1 MLFFSL
7 KNCIPNI
14 TKSIKFS
21 CFLIDLMMFGMQFLI
36 NFEAFIYL
44 IFLKGTTYKK
54 RLFWIHFESMKIE
67 TFCWQYLRRK
77 CTKYSFENWSK
88 TAYQTSKNR
97 SNFYVF
103 WSIWWCLV
111 CSFWPILKWVFCTF
125 FSRVLPTKLFNFHWL
140 KMDPKKTFFVRHTL
154 GKNKINKS
162 FKIDQKL
169 HTKHHQID
177 QKTWK
182 FDQFFDVWYVY
193 FDQF

>member
-1 MLFFSL
+1 MLIIPLSKKYKIFIL
-7 KNCIPNI
+7 ELVKIYIPNI
-14 TKSIKFS
+14 KKSIKFA

-54 RLFWIHFESMKIE
+54 RLFWIHFESIKIE

-111 CSFWPILKWVFCTF
+111 CSFWPILKFLF
-125 FSRVLPTKLFNFHWL
+125 MLFSSSV
-140 KMDPKKTFFVRHTL
+140 
-154 GKNKINKS
+154 
-162 FKIDQKL
+162 
-169 HTKHHQID
+169 
-177 QKTWK
+177 
-182 FDQFFDVWYVY
+182 
-193 FDQF
+193 

>member
-1 MLFFSL
+1 M
-7 KNCIPNI
+7 C
-14 TKSIKFS
+14 
-21 CFLIDLMMFGMQFLI
+21 
-36 NFEAFIYL
+36 YL
-44 IFLKGTTYKK
+44 
-54 RLFWIHFESMKIE
+54 LFWIKKWYFYIPSSSKEKNG
-67 TFCWQYLRRK
+67 TFIPLPPLK
-77 CTKYSFENWSK
+77 EINLGD
-88 TAYQTSKNR
+88 
-97 SNFYVF
+97 VL
-103 WSIWWCLV
+103 SIVINKKMVWCLV